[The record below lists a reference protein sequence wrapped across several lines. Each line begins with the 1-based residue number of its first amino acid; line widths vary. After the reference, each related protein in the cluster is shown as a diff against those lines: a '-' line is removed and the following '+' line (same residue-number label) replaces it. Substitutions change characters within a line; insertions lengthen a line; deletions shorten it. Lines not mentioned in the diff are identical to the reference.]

1 MCDTL
6 ERPDLKPLHLATGE
20 DGERAR
26 AKLAEIFGARTQA
39 EWVAVFDA
47 VDCCV
52 TPVLRLQESLENPQ
66 LQARGM
72 VTEVGG
78 VRQFGPVLR
87 LSAMP
92 AAAARPAPAVAG
104 ADSDAVLSEA
114 GLVQAEIDRLRQAD
128 II

>member
-1 MCDTL
+1 M
-6 ERPDLKPLHLATGE
+6 
-20 DGERAR
+20 
-26 AKLAEIFGARTQA
+26 
-39 EWVAVFDA
+39 AVFDV

-92 AAAARPAPAVAG
+92 ATAARPAPAAAG

-114 GLVQAEIDRLRQAD
+114 GLVQAEIDRLRQVG

>member
-1 MCDTL
+1 M
-6 ERPDLKPLHLATGE
+6 
-20 DGERAR
+20 
-26 AKLAEIFGARTQA
+26 
-39 EWVAVFDA
+39 AVFDA